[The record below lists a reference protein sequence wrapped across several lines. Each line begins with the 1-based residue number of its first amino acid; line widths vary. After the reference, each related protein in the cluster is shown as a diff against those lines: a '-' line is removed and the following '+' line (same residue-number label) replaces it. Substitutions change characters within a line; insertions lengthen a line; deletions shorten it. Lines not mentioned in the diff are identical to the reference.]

1 MAFRHHIPRKKN
13 AHLLRSLITITVY
26 VNWRLGQTHFLEQLP
41 DSRHNYREG
50 PGLENNDIFC
60 DARRREVSLQNCT

>member
-26 VNWRLGQTHFLEQLP
+26 VNWRLRQTHFLERYLTLDTTIGKGQ
-41 DSRHNYREG
+41 G
-50 PGLENNDIFC
+50 
-60 DARRREVSLQNCT
+60 